1 MRFLEYVSAQDVKLK
16 FAYHDE
22 LNPKLWDGDKLKPE
36 VAKHLLELSELF
48 EEFLKLPDLKV
59 VDRIFTGSN
68 ANYNWTSLS
77 DIDLHLVIDIS
88 ELKEFDADLIAEYL
102 TAKKKVFNDQHD
114 ITVYGY
120 DVEFYAQDA
129 DEPLIAT
136 GVYSLDSE
144 EWVRKPEHE
153 EPHPN
158 NDDIRVK
165 SAELMNRIDDVA
177 DGDCDSLDEIEKLKA
192 KIKKMRKAGLAEA
205 GEFSTENLVFKTLR
219 NDGYLEKLD
228 DAKQK
233 AVDSCWSLE

>member
-102 TAKKKVFNDQHD
+102 TAKKKRKSTIVV
-114 ITVYGY
+114 IRTP
-120 DVEFYAQDA
+120 ASA
-129 DEPLIAT
+129 CTPT
-136 GVYSLDSE
+136 GNPGAWRSISL
-144 EWVRKPEHE
+144 
-153 EPHPN
+153 
-158 NDDIRVK
+158 
-165 SAELMNRIDDVA
+165 
-177 DGDCDSLDEIEKLKA
+177 
-192 KIKKMRKAGLAEA
+192 
-205 GEFSTENLVFKTLR
+205 
-219 NDGYLEKLD
+219 
-228 DAKQK
+228 
-233 AVDSCWSLE
+233 